1 MCKHPIDLDL
11 EGVDTVAIDIET
23 YDPNLKTKGLG
34 AVRNDGFI
42 TGVAVATGKDTVYFS
57 LKHSDDDKSE
67 EELEEFWDQMNTK
80 LLQNDKIA
88 KVFHNAIYD
97 VCWLRATTGKML
109 KGRLL
114 DTMVAASVIDEN
126 RFKYGL
132 DALAKDF
139 LGENKYKYDLQEKTF
154 EWSGGMQRDPMS
166 NMHKLPSSVVKDYA
180 KQDVDL
186 TLKLWNLFNKELDK
200 VLYIKPE
207 DNKEYTCRNIFE
219 LETRLF
225 PCLVDMKFKGVRI
238 DTQKL
243 ERLGKRL
250 TLRRDNLLKIIK
262 KHTQLDLQLWAA
274 TSIKQLLDNR
284 KITNFEKTAKSGM
297 PKLPKDYLKTHEDR
311 FLRMVS
317 KAREADKAV
326 NTFIE
331 GLKGYVYKGRI
342 HADINQIRGDG
353 GGTVTGRFSMS
364 NPNLQ
369 QIPSKGFIGKK
380 MRELFIPEEGHR
392 WGSFD
397 YSQQE
402 PRIVVHYAIK
412 KILREEKDG
421 KDVGV
426 SKEGKELKKQFDN
439 SEADFHQ
446 IVADMAKISRK
457 QAKTINL
464 GLFYGMG
471 KGKLQ
476 AELNLNT
483 AQAKT
488 LFDTYHRKVPFVKK
502 LSDGLMQFAKNNK
515 LIFTLEDRFC
525 RFDKYES
532 VNKRW
537 NNKIRKF
544 QEWDPE
550 AKSIKQEDGTIKYEG
565 DWITPRLLSKDD
577 AWSKFKLLYN
587 AKTLSKKE
595 SSKTP
600 GKYEE
605 LTEKERQYWFGEYFT
620 PAFTYKA
627 LNRLIQGSAAD
638 MTKKAMVL
646 LYEKGIVPHIQIH
659 DELCVSI
666 KDQATRITVQETMET
681 AIPLKVKNKVDYESG
696 PNWGN
701 INEE

>member
-34 AVRNDGFI
+34 AIRQDGFI

-57 LKHSDDDKSE
+57 LKHSDDNNTE
-67 EELEEFWDQMNTK
+67 EELEEFWNQMNTK

-166 NMHKLPSSVVKDYA
+166 NMHKLPSTVVKDYA

-186 TLKLWNLFNKELDK
+186 TLKLWNLFNKKLDE

-243 ERLGKRL
+243 EHFGKRL
-250 TLRRDNLLKIIK
+250 KRCRDKIIK
-262 KHTQLDLQLWAA
+262 FIKTKTGVEVQLWAA
-274 TSIKQLLDNR
+274 TSIKQLLDKR

-311 FLRMVS
+311 FLRLVS
-317 KAREADKAV
+317 KAREYDKAL
-326 NTFIE
+326 NTFVE
-331 GLKGYVYKGRI
+331 GLKSYVHEGRI

-412 KILREEKDG
+412 HGLSETEDL
-421 KDVGV
+421 
-426 SKEGKELKKQFDN
+426 KERFDDDK
-439 SEADFHQ
+439 ADFHQ
-446 IVADMAKISRK
+446 VVADMAKISRK

-476 AELNLNT
+476 AELNLDT

-502 LSDGLMQFAKNNK
+502 LSDGLMGFAKNNK

-544 QEWDPE
+544 EEWDPK
-550 AKSIKQEDGTIKYEG
+550 AKEIKQKDGTIKYEG
-565 DWITPRLLSKDD
+565 EHVTP
-577 AWSKFKLLYN
+577 KL
-587 AKTLSKKE
+587 LSKKE
-595 SSKTP
+595 AWERFKLQFNEKSEK
-600 GKYEE
+600 KIEQF
-605 LTEKERQYWFGEYFT
+605 TEKERRFWFTEYFT

-666 KDQATRITVQETMET
+666 KDEATRITVQETMET
-681 AIPLKVKNKVDYESG
+681 AIPLMVKNKVDYESG
-696 PNWGN
+696 LNWGT
-701 INEE
+701 IK

>member
-1 MCKHPIDLDL
+1 
-11 EGVDTVAIDIET
+11 
-23 YDPNLKTKGLG
+23 
-34 AVRNDGFI
+34 
-42 TGVAVATGKDTVYFS
+42 
-57 LKHSDDDKSE
+57 
-67 EELEEFWDQMNTK
+67 
-80 LLQNDKIA
+80 
-88 KVFHNAIYD
+88 
-97 VCWLRATTGKML
+97 
-109 KGRLL
+109 
-114 DTMVAASVIDEN
+114 
-126 RFKYGL
+126 
-132 DALAKDF
+132 
-139 LGENKYKYDLQEKTF
+139 
-154 EWSGGMQRDPMS
+154 
-166 NMHKLPSSVVKDYA
+166 MHKLPSSVVKDYA

-186 TLKLWNLFNKELDK
+186 TLKLWNLFNKKLDE
-200 VLYIKPE
+200 VLYTKPE

-243 ERLGKRL
+243 EQLGKRL
-250 TLRRDNLLKIIK
+250 TLRRDNLLNIIK
-262 KHTQLDLQLWAA
+262 KHTKLNLQLWAA
-274 TSIKQLLDNR
+274 TSVKALLDHQ
-284 KITNFEKTAKSGM
+284 KITKFEKTAKSKM
-297 PKLPKDYLKTHEDR
+297 PKLPKDYLKTHENR

-326 NTFIE
+326 NTFVE
-331 GLKGYVYKGRI
+331 GLKSYVYKGRI

-369 QIPSKGFIGKK
+369 QIPSKGYIGKK

-412 KILREEKDG
+412 KILRELEEYVDEKTDE
-421 KDVGV
+421 KKFRDIGV
-426 SKEGKELKKQFDN
+426 SKEGKALKKQFDD
-439 SEADFHQ
+439 SKADFHQ

-476 AELNLNT
+476 AELNLDT
-483 AQAKT
+483 LQAKT

-502 LSDGLMQFAKNNK
+502 LSDGLMGFAKSNK

-544 QEWDPE
+544 EEWDPKFKE
-550 AKSIKQEDGTIKYEG
+550 IKQKDGTIKYEG
-565 DWITPRLLSKDD
+565 AHVPP
-577 AWSKFKLLYN
+577 KL
-587 AKTLSKKE
+587 LSKKE
-595 SSKTP
+595 AWERFKLQFNAKSK
-600 GKYEE
+600 KKIEQF
-605 LTEKERQYWFGEYFT
+605 TEKERQFWFTEYFT

-666 KDQATRITVQETMET
+666 KDEETRTTVQETMET
-681 AIPLKVKNKVDYESG
+681 AIPLVVKNKVDYESG
-696 PNWGN
+696 PNWGT
-701 INEE
+701 IK